1 MGGDSPTGTDGAGR
15 DRTAGLGPRLLA
27 RLLDA
32 VLVYVPAGLVLQI
45 LGLPPP
51 VFPLGGVDVWA
62 WSAATGLVWF
72 GYYAAFETTSGG
84 TIGKRL
90 LKLRVVSADGTAPG
104 VRAAVVRNL
113 WLLFGLVPYVGGIAQ
128 LVAIVVLAVSISSDE
143 YHRGK
148 HDELAG
154 TAVMT

>member
-1 MGGDSPTGTDGAGR
+1 MGHNTP
-15 DRTAGLGPRLLA
+15 TAGLGPRLLA

-32 VLVYVPAGLVLQI
+32 VLVYLPAGLVLQI

-62 WSAATGLVWF
+62 WGAATGLVWF
-72 GYYAAFETTSGG
+72 GYYAAFEATSGA

-90 LKLRVVSADGTAPG
+90 LKLR
-104 VRAAVVRNL
+104 
-113 WLLFGLVPYVGGIAQ
+113 IAQ
-128 LVAIVVLAVSISSDE
+128 LVAVVVLAVSISSNE

-148 HDELAG
+148 HDESAA
-154 TAVMT
+154 TAVMA